1 MYYLDYKKIS
11 LNGVKASVQQ
21 DIFEIN
27 FLPEENDNA
36 LQDEE
41 SENSEHTKV
50 MKEVILLMSYP
61 AGRNPK
67 NILDIKLFLSC
78 LILLDFSILLK
89 MFCPGLSHQT
99 KFWS

>member
-11 LNGVKASVQQ
+11 LNGVKASAQQ
-21 DIFEIN
+21 DIFEIK
-27 FLPEENDNA
+27 FSPEENDNA

-41 SENSEHTKV
+41 SENSEQTKV

-78 LILLDFSILLK
+78 PILLDFLILFK
-89 MFCPGLSHQT
+89 IFCPGLSHQT
-99 KFWS
+99 NIWS